1 MGLLDKFIKNKEQE
15 NIQYEPKELPFE
27 VEVKML
33 NDELIQIDFFDKK
46 ADFKQ
51 FYDTTRLV
59 ASYNPTSLGNNRDV
73 INCKVSWFGHND
85 AQMLYEGKEIGRRVE
100 YRGVLAQIDL
110 NLLQTDANYC
120 YTVMKGLLNKERVEK
135 YLDRGLEEN
144 PTEPCGKYIGGIIV
158 KDGKYGKSFDPYIGR
173 ESHFSNLMVNRRR
186 EYRENQEKRR
196 QQQIDEKRRQMEQLQ
211 GEIDRLEGR

>member
-1 MGLLDKFIKNKEQE
+1 MGLLDKFRKNKEQE
-15 NIQYEPKELPFE
+15 NIQPQQYDLPFE
-27 VEVKML
+27 VELKMIA
-33 NDELIQIDFFDKK
+33 NDLIQIDFFDKQ

-73 INCKVSWFGHND
+73 LNCKVSWYGHND
-85 AQMLYEGKEIGRRVE
+85 AQILDGGKESGRRAQ

-120 YTVMKGLLNKERVEK
+120 QAVMKGLLNQNRVEQ

-144 PTEPCGKYIGGIIV
+144 PDMPCGKYIGGIIE
-158 KDGKYGKSFDPYIGR
+158 KDGKYRKSFDPNIGR
-173 ESHFSNLMVNRRR
+173 QSHYSDLMVNRRK
-186 EYRENQEKRR
+186 EYRENQEMRR
-196 QQQIDEKRRQMEQLQ
+196 QQQIEDRRKQIEKLQ
-211 GEIDRLEGR
+211 SEIDSMEGR